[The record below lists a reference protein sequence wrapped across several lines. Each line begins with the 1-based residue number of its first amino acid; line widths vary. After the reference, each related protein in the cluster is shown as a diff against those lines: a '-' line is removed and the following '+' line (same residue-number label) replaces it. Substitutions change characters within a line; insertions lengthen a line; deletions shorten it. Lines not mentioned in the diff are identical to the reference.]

1 MSLQKNIPITPD
13 NSANWRESWHPKN
26 VEVWGRIAEDK
37 DDSLAIKWL
46 HKAYQKLDN
55 LSIYKTS
62 VTGIV
67 TKNINQVGRL
77 WHRMYPKNN
86 HQYLE
91 LLTIFPDDSDDCA
104 YFLGFLDENNGQEGK
119 FQKLWPK

>member
-1 MSLQKNIPITPD
+1 
-13 NSANWRESWHPKN
+13 
-26 VEVWGRIAEDK
+26 
-37 DDSLAIKWL
+37 
-46 HKAYQKLDN
+46 
-55 LSIYKTS
+55 
-62 VTGIV
+62 
-67 TKNINQVGRL
+67 
-77 WHRMYPKNN
+77 MYPKNN

>member
-1 MSLQKNIPITPD
+1 MSLQKDILRTPD
-13 NSANWRESWHPKN
+13 NSANWRESWHTKN

-62 VTGIV
+62 VTGSIDQ
-67 TKNINQVGRL
+67 IGRL

-104 YFLGFLDENNGQEGK
+104 YFLGFLDENNGQAGK